1 MARVALISTGH
12 MEWEGL
18 GPALDRLFP
27 GNEFVAVGPGPLD
40 SLTSCDAHLLLRKV
54 NKPGRKDNNA
64 DRLIQRAAL
73 EAMKSKR
80 GERFDLVVIVD
91 DLELENVA
99 HPDVVCNV
107 VRSAVDRHL
116 AQAHFDPDLRS
127 RTAERLRAA
136 VSFHLAKPM
145 IESWVFADSSGP
157 TNAGVPPERLARLQA
172 GLDPEDFA
180 TDDPTYDAANESLCA
195 CWLALSAAKQKN
207 HKVQWV
213 ARGNERVRH
222 PKAYMAWLCLDPRA
236 KTCSAYRESSE
247 GAAALSRLNWEEV
260 LGPQRDRMPFL
271 RSLIDDLADG
281 LGQEPAIGVLHITG
295 APETCR
301 LTLPADPCLR
311 NL

>member
-18 GPALDRLFP
+18 GPALSRLFP
-27 GNEFVAVGPGPLD
+27 GNQFVAVGPGPFD
-40 SLTSCDAHLLLRKV
+40 SMTSCDAQILLRKV
-54 NKPGRKDNNA
+54 KTAPAKENNA
-64 DRLIQRAAL
+64 DKLIQRAAF

-127 RTAERLRAA
+127 RTAKRLRSA

-145 IESWVFADSSGP
+145 IESWIFADSRGP
-157 TNAGVPPERLARLQA
+157 TNAGVPPERVAKLQA

-180 TDDPTYDAANESLCA
+180 TDDPQYDAANESLCA
-195 CWLALSAAKQKN
+195 CWLALSAAKQKR

-213 ARGNERVRH
+213 ASENERTRH
-222 PKAYMAWLCLDPRA
+222 PKAYMAWLCLDPAA
-236 KTCSAYRESSE
+236 KTCSAYRESHE
-247 GAAALSRLNWEEV
+247 GVAALSRLNWGEV
-260 LGPQRDRMPFL
+260 LGPQHRRMPFL

-281 LGQEPAIGVLHITG
+281 LEQDPAIGVLHTKG